1 MDKIVLV
8 IGRFQPF
15 HTGHFNLIKRY
26 HDAGFFIKIGIGSTQ
41 KKEDKDNPLT
51 FKERKEIIKNA
62 LKECRIKKFK
72 IYNLPDINKNYNY
85 VKYVLKIVGKFETI
99 VTGNLKVLKLFREY
113 KCKNCWNIE
122 SFEEKLGRPGG
133 KITSGIIRNNWL
145 KRSNKKGLLK
155 STFDYL
161 KSINFSER
169 LRGLKSKGR

>member
-41 KKEDKDNPLT
+41 RSGDKYNPLT
-51 FKERKEIIKNA
+51 FKERKEIIKKA
-62 LKECRIKKFK
+62 MKEYKINKFK
-72 IYNLPDINKNYNY
+72 IYNIPDIHNNINY
-85 VKYVLKIVGKFETI
+85 VKYVLKIVGKFDTI
-99 VTGNLKVLKLFREY
+99 VTGNPKVLKLFREY

-133 KITSGIIRNNWL
+133 KITSGIIRDNWL
-145 KRSNKKGLLK
+145 KKSNQRGLPK